1 MKILVSVLMMVVIQ
15 LGLASQSHAA
25 AVMDAPSCA
34 QWDPRQEVY
43 RVWIEAYLS
52 GIAMEKNDNFL
63 EKAKLDYIVDWVS
76 NYCKEHPKGEVAV
89 AGVQL
94 SMELMKRKR
103 PASR

>member
-1 MKILVSVLMMVVIQ
+1 MKIWVSVLMMVIVQ
-15 LGLASQSHAA
+15 VGVANSSQA
-25 AVMDAPSCA
+25 AVLMDAPSCA

-52 GIAMEKNDNFL
+52 GIAMEKNDDFL

-76 NYCKEHPKGEVAV
+76 NYCREHPKGEVAV

-103 PASR
+103 PVSR